1 MLNSGLLAIL
11 AVLSLAPVISHCYVE
26 KPGSKYVP
34 TVGHPW
40 PLPKV
45 WTKSDLTYSIDGH
58 SFSFRVVD
66 NTCDILEDA
75 IIRYMAIVNQI
86 KRHRPSR
93 RRNLRKGRFENRYS
107 INEVCIK
114 ADYRQSFHS
123 SSDGRYQNKCWGS
136 KKSRCTI

>member
-1 MLNSGLLAIL
+1 MLNSALLATL

-26 KPGSKYVP
+26 KPGPKYVP

-75 IIRYMAIVNQI
+75 IVRYMAIVNQI